1 MIHLYLITI
10 RSRVFPMYISKVSLV
25 NYRNFENSFFL
36 FNKGINTIIGE
47 NASGKTNLFR
57 AIRLILDDNLLS
69 SAYKLNEND
78 FNRNL
83 SNWKGKWI
91 IISLEFSEISAD
103 EAIQAL
109 FVHGGGN
116 VEGDIT
122 ERATYNLFFRPKPQI
137 RKLLS
142 ELKAGDKNNLEEIL
156 DKITIDDYE
165 TFFTGKSTVNFNDK
179 NVQRELM
186 GDFEKVEFNFDID
199 ESKFGS
205 RIPHQLSISKEVSF
219 TFIKALRDVVSDF
232 QDNRKN
238 PLLTLFKSKSEDI
251 KKKDFSSISGQV
263 EELNQSIEKLE
274 DIQEITDNISNTI
287 KEAVG
292 TTYSPSSLSIKS
304 NVPSDVEKLFQSL
317 KLFIGEPE
325 EDYEG
330 GVHELS
336 LGGANLIFLTLKL
349 LEYKYRKEKD
359 KIANFLLIEE
369 PEAHIHTHIQ
379 KALFDKIDYPDTQ
392 IIYSTHSTHISE
404 VANISNMNIISRF
417 RNYSEVY
424 QPFVGLSEDQIVKI
438 QRFLDAIRCNLL
450 FAKSVILVE
459 GDAEEII
466 IPIMVKKT
474 LGVSLDE
481 LGISLINVRST
492 GFENLAQL
500 FHNHRIKKKCAIITD
515 LDASITGENTK
526 AAKIGISRK
535 EKLEALKKKSKWIKA
550 FYASHTFEIDF
561 LQAGNF
567 DEILLTISEV
577 YVDKKAIKQSK
588 EDIKS
593 GDIKKYGKR
602 ILTMANNMGKGWY
615 AILLSNQITPSTHIP
630 SYILEAILFAKSEFS
645 KELLS
650 QILTYVLSTYEPS
663 DKKIEKLNKE
673 LLAYKNDEITLDGL
687 KKDLEKVIDNTEP
700 ILYILNRL

>member
-10 RSRVFPMYISKVSLV
+10 RSRIFPMYISKVSLV

-142 ELKAGDKNNLEEIL
+142 ELKAGDKDGLGKIL
-156 DKITIDDYE
+156 DKVTIDDYE

-561 LQAGNF
+561 FQAGNF
-567 DEILLTISEV
+567 DEILSTISEV

-602 ILTMANNMGKGWY
+602 ILTIANNMGKGWY

-630 SYILEAILFAKSEFS
+630 NYILEAILFAKSEFS

-663 DKKIEKLNKE
+663 DKIEKLNKE

>member
-1 MIHLYLITI
+1 
-10 RSRVFPMYISKVSLV
+10 MYISKVSLV
-25 NYRNFENSFFL
+25 NYRNFENSIFI
-36 FNKGINTIIGE
+36 FNKCINTIIGE
-47 NASGKTNLFR
+47 NETPKNNLFR
-57 AIRLILDDNLLS
+57 AISLILDDSLLS

-83 SNWKGKWI
+83 KSWKGKWI
-91 IISLEFSEISAD
+91 IISLEFNEISND
-103 EAIQAL
+103 EAIQSL
-109 FVHGGGN
+109 FIYGSGV

-122 ERATYNLFFRPKPQI
+122 KKATYNLFFRPKPEI
-137 RKLLS
+137 RKQLA
-142 ELKAGDKNNLEEIL
+142 ELETGDKDGLNGIL
-156 DKITIDDYE
+156 DKITIEDYE
-165 TFFTGKSTVNFNDK
+165 TFFTGKSTADFNDK

-186 GDFEKVEFNFDID
+186 GDFDNVIFNFDMD
-199 ESKFGS
+199 ESKYGG
-205 RIPHQLSISKEVSF
+205 RIPHQLSISREVSF

-238 PLLTLFKSKSEDI
+238 PLLTLLKNKSEDI
-251 KKKDFSSISGQV
+251 KEEDFKPISIKVDDLNKSI
-263 EELNQSIEKLE
+263 EELD
-274 DIQEITDNISNTI
+274 DIQMITNNISETI

-304 NVPSDVEKLFQSL
+304 NLPSEAEKLLQSL

-330 GVHELS
+330 GIHELS

-379 KALFDKIDYPDTQ
+379 KALFDKLNYTDTQ

-404 VANISNMNIISRF
+404 VSNISSMNILGKY

-424 QPFVGLSEDQIVKI
+424 QPFIGLGEEEIMKV
-438 QRFLDAIRCNLL
+438 QRFLDAIRSNLL

-459 GDAEEII
+459 GDAEEIL
-466 IPIMVKKT
+466 IPIMVKQT

-500 FHNHRIKKKCAIITD
+500 FHNHRIKKRCAIITD
-515 LDASITGENTK
+515 LDVSITGEKTEASK
-526 AAKIGISRK
+526 RGKTRK
-535 EKLEALKKKSKWIKA
+535 ENLDALKKKNKWIGA
-550 FYASHTFEIDF
+550 FYAPHTFEIDF
-561 LQAGNF
+561 LEAGN
-567 DEILLTISEV
+567 
-577 YVDKKAIKQSK
+577 KKAVLSTIKKVYIDEQAIQKSK
-588 EDIKS
+588 EEIES
-593 GDIKKYGKR
+593 EDIKKYGKR
-602 ILTMANNMGKGWY
+602 ILTMANKMGKGWY
-615 AILLSNQITPSTHIP
+615 AILLGKYITSSTHIP
-630 SYILEAILFAKSEFS
+630 NYILDAIIFAKPEFS
-645 KELLS
+645 KELLL
-650 QILTYVLSTYEPS
+650 QIFTYVLSTYKQSEEI
-663 DKKIEKLNKE
+663 DKLKND
-673 LLAYKNDEITLDGL
+673 LLTYKKDEITLGEL
-687 KKDLEKVIDNTEP
+687 KECLGKGIQKTEP

>member
-1 MIHLYLITI
+1 MFYYCNCKSLYRTH
-10 RSRVFPMYISKVSLV
+10 V
-25 NYRNFENSFFL
+25 
-36 FNKGINTIIGE
+36 
-47 NASGKTNLFR
+47 
-57 AIRLILDDNLLS
+57 ILDDNLLS

-109 FVHGGGN
+109 FVHRGGN

-142 ELKAGDKNNLEEIL
+142 ELKAGDKDGLEKIL
-156 DKITIDDYE
+156 DKVTIDDYE

-251 KKKDFSSISGQV
+251 KKKDFSSISEQV

-330 GVHELS
+330 GVYELS

-561 LQAGNF
+561 FQAGNF
-567 DEILLTISEV
+567 DEILSTISEV

-630 SYILEAILFAKSEFS
+630 NYILEAILFAKSKFS

-663 DKKIEKLNKE
+663 DKIEKLNKE

>member
-10 RSRVFPMYISKVSLV
+10 RSRIFPMYISKVSLV

-142 ELKAGDKNNLEEIL
+142 ELKAGDKDGLGKIL
-156 DKITIDDYE
+156 DKVTIDDYE

-561 LQAGNF
+561 FQAGNF
-567 DEILLTISEV
+567 DEILSTISEV

-630 SYILEAILFAKSEFS
+630 NYILEAILFAKSEFS

-663 DKKIEKLNKE
+663 DKIEKLSKE

-687 KKDLEKVIDNTEP
+687 KKDLEKVIDNTKP

>member
-1 MIHLYLITI
+1 
-10 RSRVFPMYISKVSLV
+10 MYISKVSLV

-57 AIRLILDDNLLS
+57 AIRLILDDTLLS

-83 SNWKGKWI
+83 KNWKGKWI
-91 IISLEFSEISAD
+91 IISLEFSEISND
-103 EAIQAL
+103 EAVQSL
-109 FVHGGGN
+109 FIYGSGV
-116 VEGDIT
+116 VEGEIT
-122 ERATYNLFFRPKPQI
+122 KKATYNLFFRPKPEI
-137 RKLLS
+137 RKQLS
-142 ELKAGDKNNLEEIL
+142 ELKAGDKDGLNNIL
-156 DKITIDDYE
+156 DKITTEDYE
-165 TFFTGKSTVNFNDK
+165 TFFTGKSTADFNNK

-186 GDFEKVEFNFDID
+186 GDFDNVIFKFDID
-199 ESKFGS
+199 ELKYGG
-205 RIPHQLSISKEVSF
+205 RIPHQLSISREVSF

-238 PLLTLFKSKSEDI
+238 PLLTLLKNKSEDI
-251 KKKDFSSISGQV
+251 KEEDFKPISTKVDDLNKSI
-263 EELNQSIEKLE
+263 EELD
-274 DIQEITDNISNTI
+274 DIQMITNNISETI

-304 NVPSDVEKLFQSL
+304 NLPSEAEKLLQSL

-330 GVHELS
+330 GIHELS

-379 KALFDKIDYPDTQ
+379 KALFDKLNYTDTQ

-404 VANISNMNIISRF
+404 VSNISNMNILGKF

-424 QPFVGLSEDQIVKI
+424 QPFIGLEEEEIVKV
-438 QRFLDAIRCNLL
+438 QRFLDAIRSNLL

-459 GDAEEII
+459 GDAEEIL
-466 IPIMVKKT
+466 IPIMVKQT

-481 LGISLINVRST
+481 LGISIINVRST

-500 FHNHRIKKKCAIITD
+500 FHNQRIKKKCAIITD
-515 LDASITGENTK
+515 LDTSITGQKTEASKRGKT
-526 AAKIGISRK
+526 RK
-535 EKLEALKKKSKWIKA
+535 EKLDALKKRNKWIGV

-561 LQAGNF
+561 LEANNR
-567 DEILLTISEV
+567 DEVLSTIKDV
-577 YVDKKAIKQSK
+577 YVDKVAIQESEK
-588 EDIKS
+588 DIKS
-593 GDIKKYGKR
+593 KDIKKYGKR
-602 ILTMANNMGKGWY
+602 ILTMANYIGKGWY
-615 AILLSNQITPSTHIP
+615 AILLSNYVTPATYIP
-630 SYILEAILFAKSEFS
+630 NYILDAILFAKPEYSE
-645 KELLS
+645 ELLL
-650 QILTYVLSTYEPS
+650 QIFSYVVSTYEQS
-663 DKKIEKLNKE
+663 DKIKGLNKNILKCKKGELSLTDLIKELYEKLE
-673 LLAYKNDEITLDGL
+673 
-687 KKDLEKVIDNTEP
+687 KKDP

>member
-1 MIHLYLITI
+1 
-10 RSRVFPMYISKVSLV
+10 MYISKVSLV

-83 SNWKGKWI
+83 SNWKG

-109 FVHGGGN
+109 FVHRGGN

-142 ELKAGDKNNLEEIL
+142 ELKAGDKDGLEKIL
-156 DKITIDDYE
+156 DKVTIDDYE

-251 KKKDFSSISGQV
+251 KKKDFSSISEQV

-330 GVHELS
+330 GVYELS

-561 LQAGNF
+561 FQAGNF
-567 DEILLTISEV
+567 DEILSTISEV

-630 SYILEAILFAKSEFS
+630 NYILEAILFAKSKFS

-663 DKKIEKLNKE
+663 DKIEKLNKE

>member
-1 MIHLYLITI
+1 
-10 RSRVFPMYISKVSLV
+10 MYISKVSLV
-25 NYRNFENSFFL
+25 NYRNFENAFFL

-57 AIRLILDDNLLS
+57 AIRLILDDSLLS
-69 SAYKLNEND
+69 SVYKLNEND

-83 SNWKGKWI
+83 KSWKGKWI
-91 IISLEFSEISAD
+91 IISLEFNEISND
-103 EAIQAL
+103 EAIQSL
-109 FVHGGGN
+109 FIYGSGV

-122 ERATYNLFFRPKPQI
+122 KKATYNLFFRPKPEI
-137 RKLLS
+137 RKQLA
-142 ELKAGDKNNLEEIL
+142 ELETGDKDGLNGIL
-156 DKITIDDYE
+156 DKITIEDYE
-165 TFFTGKSTVNFNDK
+165 TFFTGKSTADFNDK

-186 GDFEKVEFNFDID
+186 GDFDNVIFNFDMD
-199 ESKFGS
+199 ESKYGG
-205 RIPHQLSISKEVSF
+205 RIPHQLSISREVSF

-238 PLLTLFKSKSEDI
+238 PLLTLLKNKSEDI
-251 KKKDFSSISGQV
+251 KEEDFKPISIKVDDLNKSI
-263 EELNQSIEKLE
+263 EELD
-274 DIQEITDNISNTI
+274 DIQMITNNISETI

-304 NVPSDVEKLFQSL
+304 NLPSEAEKLLQSL

-330 GVHELS
+330 GIHELS

-379 KALFDKIDYPDTQ
+379 KALFDKLNYTDTQ

-404 VANISNMNIISRF
+404 VSNISSMNILGKY

-424 QPFVGLSEDQIVKI
+424 QPFIGLGEEEIMKV
-438 QRFLDAIRCNLL
+438 QRFLDAIRSNLL

-459 GDAEEII
+459 GDAEEIL
-466 IPIMVKKT
+466 IPIMVKQT

-500 FHNHRIKKKCAIITD
+500 FHNHRIKKRCAIITD
-515 LDASITGENTK
+515 LDVSITGEKTEASK
-526 AAKIGISRK
+526 RGKTRK
-535 EKLEALKKKSKWIKA
+535 ENLDALKKKNKWIGA
-550 FYASHTFEIDF
+550 FYAPHTFEIDF
-561 LQAGNF
+561 LEAGN
-567 DEILLTISEV
+567 
-577 YVDKKAIKQSK
+577 KKAVLSTIKKVYIDEQAIQKSK
-588 EDIKS
+588 EEIES
-593 GDIKKYGKR
+593 EDIKKYGKR
-602 ILTMANNMGKGWY
+602 ILTMANKMGKGWY
-615 AILLSNQITPSTHIP
+615 AILLGKYITSSTHIP
-630 SYILEAILFAKSEFS
+630 NYILDAIIFAKPEFS
-645 KELLS
+645 KELLL
-650 QILTYVLSTYEPS
+650 QIFTYVLSTYKQSEET
-663 DKKIEKLNKE
+663 DKLKND
-673 LLAYKNDEITLDGL
+673 LLTYKKDEITLGEL
-687 KKDLEKVIDNTEP
+687 KECLGKGIQKTEP

>member
-1 MIHLYLITI
+1 
-10 RSRVFPMYISKVSLV
+10 MYISKVSLV

-109 FVHGGGN
+109 FVHRGGN

-142 ELKAGDKNNLEEIL
+142 ELKAGDKDGLEKIL
-156 DKITIDDYE
+156 DKVTIDDYE

-219 TFIKALRDVVSDF
+219 TFIKALRVVSDF

-251 KKKDFSSISGQV
+251 KKKDFSSISEQV

-330 GVHELS
+330 GVYELS

-561 LQAGNF
+561 FQAGNF
-567 DEILLTISEV
+567 DEILSTISEV

-630 SYILEAILFAKSEFS
+630 NYILEAILFAKSKFS

-663 DKKIEKLNKE
+663 DKIEKLNKE

>member
-10 RSRVFPMYISKVSLV
+10 RSRIFLMYISKVSLV

-137 RKLLS
+137 RKLFS
-142 ELKAGDKNNLEEIL
+142 ELKAGDKDGLGKIL
-156 DKITIDDYE
+156 DKVTIDDYE

-561 LQAGNF
+561 FQAGNF
-567 DEILLTISEV
+567 DEILSTISEV

-602 ILTMANNMGKGWY
+602 ILTIANNMGKGWY

-630 SYILEAILFAKSEFS
+630 NYILEAILFAKSEFS

-663 DKKIEKLNKE
+663 DKIEKLNKE

>member
-10 RSRVFPMYISKVSLV
+10 RSRIFPMYISKVSLV

-142 ELKAGDKNNLEEIL
+142 ELKAGDKDGLEKIL
-156 DKITIDDYE
+156 DKVTIDDYE

-251 KKKDFSSISGQV
+251 KKKDFCSISRQV

-349 LEYKYRKEKD
+349 LEYKYRKERD

-561 LQAGNF
+561 FQAGNF
-567 DEILLTISEV
+567 DEILSTISEV

-630 SYILEAILFAKSEFS
+630 NYILEAILFAKSEFS

-663 DKKIEKLNKE
+663 DKIEKLNKE

>member
-1 MIHLYLITI
+1 
-10 RSRVFPMYISKVSLV
+10 MYISKVSLV

-109 FVHGGGN
+109 FVHRGGN

-142 ELKAGDKNNLEEIL
+142 ELKAGDKDGLEKIL
-156 DKITIDDYE
+156 DKVTIDDYE

-251 KKKDFSSISGQV
+251 KKKDFSSISEQV

-287 KEAVG
+287 KE
-292 TTYSPSSLSIKS
+292 
-304 NVPSDVEKLFQSL
+304 
-317 KLFIGEPE
+317 EPE

-330 GVHELS
+330 GVYELS

-561 LQAGNF
+561 FQAGNF
-567 DEILLTISEV
+567 DEILSTISEV

-630 SYILEAILFAKSEFS
+630 NYILEAILFAKSKFS

-663 DKKIEKLNKE
+663 DKIEKLNKE

>member
-10 RSRVFPMYISKVSLV
+10 RSRIFPMYISKVSLV

-142 ELKAGDKNNLEEIL
+142 ELKAGDKDGLEKIL
-156 DKITIDDYE
+156 DKVTIDDYE

-251 KKKDFSSISGQV
+251 KKKDFCSTSRQV

-349 LEYKYRKEKD
+349 LEYKYRKERD

-561 LQAGNF
+561 FQAGNF
-567 DEILLTISEV
+567 DEILSTISEV

-593 GDIKKYGKR
+593 RDIKKYGKR

-630 SYILEAILFAKSEFS
+630 NYILEAILFAKSEFS

-663 DKKIEKLNKE
+663 DKIEKLNKE

>member
-1 MIHLYLITI
+1 
-10 RSRVFPMYISKVSLV
+10 MYISKVSLV

-83 SNWKGKWI
+83 RSWKGKWI
-91 IISLEFSEISAD
+91 IISLEFSEISND

-109 FVHGGGN
+109 FIHGSGI

-122 ERATYNLFFRPKPQI
+122 QKATYNLFFRPKPEI
-137 RKLLS
+137 RKQLS
-142 ELKAGDKNNLEEIL
+142 DLGMGDKDGLQRIL

-165 TFFTGKSTVNFNDK
+165 TFFTGKSTVDFNDE
-179 NVQRELM
+179 NVQCELM
-186 GDFEKVEFNFDID
+186 GDFENVVFNFDLD
-199 ESKFGS
+199 HSKFGS
-205 RIPHQLSISKEVSF
+205 HIPHQLSISKEVSF

-238 PLLTLFKSKSEDI
+238 PLLALLKSKSEDI
-251 KKKDFSSISGQV
+251 KKKDFTSISTKV
-263 EELNQSIEKLE
+263 EELNQSIEKL
-274 DIQEITDNISNTI
+274 DDVQIITNNISETI

-304 NVPSDVEKLFQSL
+304 NVPSEAEKLLQSL

-330 GVHELS
+330 SIHELS

-379 KALFDKIDYPDTQ
+379 KALFDKIHYADTQ

-404 VANISNMNIISRF
+404 VSNISNMNIISRF
-417 RNYSEVY
+417 RNCSEVY
-424 QPFVGLSEDQIVKI
+424 QPFRGLNTNEIIKV
-438 QRFLDAIRCNLL
+438 QRFLDAIRSNLL

-459 GDAEEII
+459 GDAEEIL

-474 LGVSLDE
+474 LGISLDE

-515 LDASITGENTK
+515 LDASITGENTE
-526 AAKIGISRK
+526 AAKRGLSRK
-535 EKLEALKKKSKWIKA
+535 EKLKTLKKKSKWINS

-561 LQAGNF
+561 FEANNQE
-567 DEILLTISEV
+567 EILSTIEDVYIDKCAIQKSE
-577 YVDKKAIKQSK
+577 K
-588 EDIKS
+588 EIKS

-602 ILTMANNMGKGWY
+602 ILTMANKMGKGWY
-615 AILLSNQITPSTHIP
+615 AILLSKYITPSTHIP
-630 SYILEAILFAKSEFS
+630 DYILDAIMFAKPDFP

-650 QILTYVLSTYEPS
+650 QILTYVLNTYEKS
-663 DKKIEKLNKE
+663 EKIEKLKDKLQIYE
-673 LLAYKNDEITLDGL
+673 KDKITLDEL
-687 KKDLEKVIDNTEP
+687 KKDLEKVIEKTEP

>member
-10 RSRVFPMYISKVSLV
+10 RSRIFPMYISKVSLV

-142 ELKAGDKNNLEEIL
+142 ELKAGDKDALEKIL
-156 DKITIDDYE
+156 DKVTIDDYE

-567 DEILLTISEV
+567 DEILSTISEV

>member
-1 MIHLYLITI
+1 
-10 RSRVFPMYISKVSLV
+10 MYISKVSLV
-25 NYRNFENSFFL
+25 NYRNFENAFFL

-57 AIRLILDDNLLS
+57 DIRLILDDSLLS

-83 SNWKGKWI
+83 KSWKGKWI
-91 IISLEFSEISAD
+91 IISLEFNEISND
-103 EAIQAL
+103 EAIQSL
-109 FVHGGGN
+109 FIYGSGV

-122 ERATYNLFFRPKPQI
+122 KKATYNLFFRPKPEI
-137 RKLLS
+137 RKQLA
-142 ELKAGDKNNLEEIL
+142 ELETGDKDGLNGIL
-156 DKITIDDYE
+156 DKITIEDYE
-165 TFFTGKSTVNFNDK
+165 TFFTGKSTADFNDK

-186 GDFEKVEFNFDID
+186 GDFDNVIFNFDMD
-199 ESKFGS
+199 ESKYGG
-205 RIPHQLSISKEVSF
+205 RIPHQLSISREVSF

-238 PLLTLFKSKSEDI
+238 PLLTLLKNKSEDI
-251 KKKDFSSISGQV
+251 KEEDFKPISIKVDDLNKSI
-263 EELNQSIEKLE
+263 EELD
-274 DIQEITDNISNTI
+274 DIQMITNNISETI

-304 NVPSDVEKLFQSL
+304 NLPSEAEKLLQSL

-330 GVHELS
+330 GIHELS

-379 KALFDKIDYPDTQ
+379 KALFDKLNYTDTQ

-404 VANISNMNIISRF
+404 VSNISSMNILGKY

-424 QPFVGLSEDQIVKI
+424 QPFIGLGEEEIMKV
-438 QRFLDAIRCNLL
+438 QRFLDAIRSNLL

-459 GDAEEII
+459 GDAEEIL
-466 IPIMVKKT
+466 IPIMVKQT

-500 FHNHRIKKKCAIITD
+500 FHNHRIKKRCAIITD
-515 LDASITGENTK
+515 LDVSITGEKTEASK
-526 AAKIGISRK
+526 RGKTRK
-535 EKLEALKKKSKWIKA
+535 ENLDALKKKNKWIGA
-550 FYASHTFEIDF
+550 FYAPHTFEIDF
-561 LQAGNF
+561 LEAGN
-567 DEILLTISEV
+567 
-577 YVDKKAIKQSK
+577 KKAVLSTIKKVYIDEQAIQKSK
-588 EDIKS
+588 EEIES
-593 GDIKKYGKR
+593 EDIKKYGKR
-602 ILTMANNMGKGWY
+602 ILTMANKMGKGWY
-615 AILLSNQITPSTHIP
+615 AILLGKYITSSTHIP
-630 SYILEAILFAKSEFS
+630 NYILDAIIFAKPEFS
-645 KELLS
+645 KELLL
-650 QILTYVLSTYEPS
+650 QIFTYVLSTYKQSEEI
-663 DKKIEKLNKE
+663 DKLKND
-673 LLAYKNDEITLDGL
+673 LLTYKKDEITLGEL
-687 KKDLEKVIDNTEP
+687 KECLGKGIQKTEP

>member
-10 RSRVFPMYISKVSLV
+10 RSRIFPMYISKVSLV

-142 ELKAGDKNNLEEIL
+142 ELKAGDKDGLEKIL
-156 DKITIDDYE
+156 DKVTIDDYE

-251 KKKDFSSISGQV
+251 KKKDFCSISRQV

-349 LEYKYRKEKD
+349 LEYKYRKERD

-561 LQAGNF
+561 FQAGNF
-567 DEILLTISEV
+567 DEILSTISEV

-593 GDIKKYGKR
+593 RDIKKYGKR

-630 SYILEAILFAKSEFS
+630 NYILEAILFAKSEFS

-663 DKKIEKLNKE
+663 DKIEKLNKE

>member
-251 KKKDFSSISGQV
+251 KKKDFSSISEQV

-330 GVHELS
+330 GVYELS

-561 LQAGNF
+561 FQAGNF
-567 DEILLTISEV
+567 DEILSTISEV

>member
-10 RSRVFPMYISKVSLV
+10 RSRIFPMYISKVSLV

-142 ELKAGDKNNLEEIL
+142 ELKVGDKDALEKIL
-156 DKITIDDYE
+156 DKVTIDDYE

-404 VANISNMNIISRF
+404 VANISNINIISRF

-466 IPIMVKKT
+466 IPIMVKKA

-561 LQAGNF
+561 FQAGNF
-567 DEILLTISEV
+567 DEILSTISEV

-630 SYILEAILFAKSEFS
+630 NYILEAILFAKSEFS

-663 DKKIEKLNKE
+663 DKIEKLNKE

>member
-1 MIHLYLITI
+1 
-10 RSRVFPMYISKVSLV
+10 MYISKVSLV

-142 ELKAGDKNNLEEIL
+142 ELKAGDKDGLEKIL

-186 GDFEKVEFNFDID
+186 GDFEKVEFKFDID
-199 ESKFGS
+199 ELKFGS

-274 DIQEITDNISNTI
+274 DIQEITDNISHTI

-450 FAKSVILVE
+450 FAKSAILVE

-466 IPIMVKKT
+466 IPIMVKET

-561 LQAGNF
+561 FQAGNF
-567 DEILLTISEV
+567 DEILSTISDV
-577 YVDKKAIKQSK
+577 YVDEKTIKQSK

-630 SYILEAILFAKSEFS
+630 NYILDAILFAKSEFS

-650 QILTYVLSTYEPS
+650 QILTYVLSTCEPS
-663 DKKIEKLNKE
+663 DKIEKLNEE

>member
-1 MIHLYLITI
+1 
-10 RSRVFPMYISKVSLV
+10 MYISKVSLV
-25 NYRNFENSFFL
+25 NYRNFENAFFL

-57 AIRLILDDNLLS
+57 AIRLILDDSLLS

-83 SNWKGKWI
+83 KSWKGKWI
-91 IISLEFSEISAD
+91 IISLEFNEISND
-103 EAIQAL
+103 EAIQSL
-109 FVHGGGN
+109 FIYGSGV

-122 ERATYNLFFRPKPQI
+122 KKATYNLFFRPKPEI
-137 RKLLS
+137 RKQLA
-142 ELKAGDKNNLEEIL
+142 ELETGDKDGLNGIL
-156 DKITIDDYE
+156 DKITIEDYE
-165 TFFTGKSTVNFNDK
+165 TFFTGKSTADFNDK

-186 GDFEKVEFNFDID
+186 GDFDNVIFNFDMD
-199 ESKFGS
+199 ESKYGG
-205 RIPHQLSISKEVSF
+205 RIPHQLSISREVSF

-238 PLLTLFKSKSEDI
+238 PLLTLLKNKSEDI
-251 KKKDFSSISGQV
+251 KEEDFKPISIKVDDLNKSI
-263 EELNQSIEKLE
+263 EELD
-274 DIQEITDNISNTI
+274 DIQMITNNISETI

-304 NVPSDVEKLFQSL
+304 NLPSEAEKLLQSL

-330 GVHELS
+330 GIHELS

-379 KALFDKIDYPDTQ
+379 KALFDKLNYTDTQ

-404 VANISNMNIISRF
+404 VSNISSMNILGKY

-424 QPFVGLSEDQIVKI
+424 QPFIGLGEEEIMKV
-438 QRFLDAIRCNLL
+438 QRFLDAIRSNLL

-459 GDAEEII
+459 GDAEEIL
-466 IPIMVKKT
+466 IPIMVKQT

-500 FHNHRIKKKCAIITD
+500 FHNHRIKKRCAIITD
-515 LDASITGENTK
+515 LDVSITGEKTEASK
-526 AAKIGISRK
+526 RGKTRK
-535 EKLEALKKKSKWIKA
+535 ENLDALKKKNKWIGA
-550 FYASHTFEIDF
+550 FYAPHTFEIDF
-561 LQAGNF
+561 LEAGN
-567 DEILLTISEV
+567 
-577 YVDKKAIKQSK
+577 KKAVLSTIKKVYIDEQAIQKSK
-588 EDIKS
+588 EEIES
-593 GDIKKYGKR
+593 EDIKKYGKR
-602 ILTMANNMGKGWY
+602 ILTMANKMGKGWY
-615 AILLSNQITPSTHIP
+615 AILLGKYITSSTHIP
-630 SYILEAILFAKSEFS
+630 NYILDAIIFAKPEFS
-645 KELLS
+645 KELLL
-650 QILTYVLSTYEPS
+650 QIFTYVLSTYKQSEEI
-663 DKKIEKLNKE
+663 DKLKND
-673 LLAYKNDEITLDGL
+673 LLTYKKDEITLGEL
-687 KKDLEKVIDNTEP
+687 KECLGKGIQKTEP
-700 ILYILNRL
+700 ILYILTLLSRKSG

>member
-10 RSRVFPMYISKVSLV
+10 RSRIFPMYISKVSLV

-142 ELKAGDKNNLEEIL
+142 ELKAGDKDGLEKIL
-156 DKITIDDYE
+156 DKVTIDDYE

-251 KKKDFSSISGQV
+251 KKKDFCSISRQV

-349 LEYKYRKEKD
+349 PEYKYRKERD

-561 LQAGNF
+561 FQAGNF
-567 DEILLTISEV
+567 DEILSTISEV

-593 GDIKKYGKR
+593 RDIKKYGKR

-630 SYILEAILFAKSEFS
+630 NYILEAILFAKSEFS

-663 DKKIEKLNKE
+663 DKIEKLNKE